1 MMPLLPTKTYRLILR
16 SSSWPKAATGVS
28 KDVARASMASWF
40 ETRAKPRAPHHEE

>member
-1 MMPLLPTKTYRLILR
+1 MKLLPTETCLLILR
-16 SSSWPKAATGVS
+16 SLSWPKAATSVS